1 MTISKGNMHARALV
15 NQQAHRCLQLTFNA
29 IISAKNHETLEE
41 LQKEFVRLNTMGAI
55 GSALDQM
62 ETTGILNVEISR
74 D

>member
-1 MTISKGNMHARALV
+1 MEISKGNMQARALV
-15 NQQAHRCLQLTFNA
+15 NQQANRCFSLAFDA

-62 ETTGILNVEISR
+62 ETTGILDVQISR
-74 D
+74 N